1 MPRSGSITT
10 AAVICAAILLGC
22 AESDPPATSDKPGR
36 TKPVTQAAVSPAV
49 VTAPAGPGEPAV
61 PPPPVE
67 EFTYNPS
74 GRRDPFR
81 SLIVTGG
88 KRSVDLLPPLQR
100 REVSELK
107 FVAVVW
113 GQLGTYGMLEMPDGK
128 GYAVRIG
135 TRVGPNRG
143 VVKRITARDLTVAEQ
158 YVDFFGET
166 RTRDIVLDLRTREE
180 GLE

>member
-1 MPRSGSITT
+1 MISWGLLL
-10 AAVICAAILLGC
+10 AVGC
-22 AESDPPATSDKPGR
+22 GQSAPPPVAPSPAT
-36 TKPVTQAAVSPAV
+36 PVSQTAPAPAV
-49 VTAPAGPGEPAV
+49 VPALVVVQAPVLPQPESY
-61 PPPPVE
+61 
-67 EFTYNPS
+67 TYNPA

-88 KRSVDLLPPLQR
+88 KRNLEFLPPLQR

-113 GQLGTYGMLEMPDGK
+113 GNLGTYGMLEMPDGK
-128 GYAVRIG
+128 GYAVRVG
-135 TRVGPNRG
+135 TRVGPNHG
-143 VVKRITARDLTVAEQ
+143 VVKRITAKDLTVLER

-166 RTRDIVLDLRTREE
+166 RTREIVLDLRTREE